1 MDIWTLFISIISVG
15 LFLSSI
21 LIFIQSRRSKSIIK
35 IQFSVFILLF
45 SLIHIILFLIADPY
59 TIIPAEIENISSLMF
74 SVVIISIPPA
84 IYNYVILN
92 IDKKNIIDL
101 KIYRISYILTSINII
116 SFIYFSAKPSAD
128 DFLYEV
134 IENVMNYSNFISF
147 IFIFPGITVYY
158 FYKIIMAIKKSNPFK
173 KQSILELIQHY
184 QFISIGYFV
193 FISLYLS
200 SKYIYSTLI
209 LITYRFITILYISIL
224 FILISKYLRE
234 KSKSSEEMI
243 EENHYTQ
250 KNYHEISDK
259 INKLILE
266 EKPYLDSK
274 ITIYQLAKMIDSNE
288 KYLSNYLNE
297 IHHLNFYNYINQF
310 RIEHAKELLVDPIHD
325 NYTIETIANL
335 SGFHSKSSFNTAFKK
350 ETGET
355 PSSFKKK
362 IKTEYI

>member
-15 LFLSSI
+15 LFLSSVF
-21 LIFIQSRRSKSIIK
+21 IFVQNRRSKSIIK

-45 SLIHIILFLIADPY
+45 SLIHFILFLIGDPY
-59 TIIPAEIENISSLMF
+59 SIIPAAIENISSLMF

-101 KIYRISYILTSINII
+101 KIFRISYVLTSINII
-116 SFIYFSAKPSAD
+116 SFIYFSAKPTAD

-158 FYKIIMAIKKSNPFK
+158 FYKIIMAIKKSNPYK

-193 FISLYLS
+193 FICFYLS
-200 SKYIYSTLI
+200 SKYIDSTIL
-209 LITYRFITILYISIL
+209 LITYRVITILYISIL
-224 FILISKYLRE
+224 FILISKYVRK
-234 KSKSSEEMI
+234 KSRFSKEII
-243 EENHYTQ
+243 EESHNTQ
-250 KNYHEISDK
+250 KNYQEISDK
-259 INKLILE
+259 IYKLILE
-266 EKPYLDSK
+266 EKPYLDPK
-274 ITIYQLAKMIDSNE
+274 ITIYQLAKMIDTNE

-325 NYTIETIANL
+325 HYTIETIANL
-335 SGFHSKSSFNTAFKK
+335 SGFHSKSSFNSAFKK
-350 ETGET
+350 ETGLT
-355 PSSFKKK
+355 PSEYKKSK
-362 IKTEYI
+362 YQKDI